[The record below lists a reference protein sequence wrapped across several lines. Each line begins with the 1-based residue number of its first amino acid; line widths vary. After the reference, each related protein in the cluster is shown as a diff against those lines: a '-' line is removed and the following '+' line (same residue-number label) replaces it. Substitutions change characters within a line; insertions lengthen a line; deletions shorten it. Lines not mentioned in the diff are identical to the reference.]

1 MSLKKVGYHSVNNH
15 DKVAAFNQGGKI
27 ALLLCFVMS
36 KKTSSVLPR
45 AKLSCLSCLSEG
57 SCLVFYF
64 AKSKRLI
71 GDQTTRLELASGGD
85 GGGSTTATD
94 GTGAGTASLDGL
106 DDGHGSSVTVGDLA
120 EDDVTA
126 VEPAGD
132 DGGDEELR
140 AVAV

>member
-1 MSLKKVGYHSVNNH
+1 MSRILFCQVKKGL
-15 DKVAAFNQGGKI
+15 F
-27 ALLLCFVMS
+27 
-36 KKTSSVLPR
+36 
-45 AKLSCLSCLSEG
+45 
-57 SCLVFYF
+57 
-64 AKSKRLI
+64 

-132 DGGDEELR
+132 DGGDEELG

>member
-1 MSLKKVGYHSVNNH
+1 MIFLP
-15 DKVAAFNQGGKI
+15 
-27 ALLLCFVMS
+27 LCKGVHVS
-36 KKTSSVLPR
+36 YSILPQ
-45 AKLSCLSCLSEG
+45 
-57 SCLVFYF
+57 V
-64 AKSKRLI
+64 KRRF
-71 GDQTTRLELASGGD
+71 GCSTTRLELASGGD

-94 GTGAGTASLDGL
+94 GTRAGTASLDGL
-106 DDGHGSSVTVGDLA
+106 DDGHGGDITLGDLT